1 VADVDKV
8 MTTRSWKT
16 DPTLS
21 EATMVVRHELTTK
34 DAGTP
39 EQVVEDE
46 WTAKLKSGTTELPIA
61 DAATEQEMF
70 DKLNDFRAMVVEA
83 RDGLAGM

>member
-1 VADVDKV
+1 

-21 EATMVVRHELTTK
+21 ENTLVVRRQITTTNP
-34 DAGTP
+34 GTP
-39 EQVVEDE
+39 GQIVVEE
-46 WTAKLKSGTTELPIA
+46 WTAKLKAGTTELPIA
-61 DAATEQEMF
+61 DAASQTEMF
-70 DKLNDFRAMVVEA
+70 DKLQAFRVMIVDA